1 MEPVNRLPRPED
13 PAALER
19 LAEAQ
24 SLLCARAVSEED
36 CLQAVELLREL
47 ARPQEEQGFG
57 FSPALLTLGSL
68 FESGFAPAIDQD
80 AKEAAR
86 CYLALLEAQLQSKTL
101 GDDLLEEAATHL
113 SSVVKDK
120 DCALQEEE
128 IQRLEFLADSETC
141 AKAAQGWLRFGAA
154 EARRRFVEAQEDPEA
169 RERRLEREAAKA
181 AARQRLKEERQQ
193 RVQQALQE
201 AEELRLQGNDLCRQG
216 QLPGNA
222 ARRQLLLQAVSL
234 YDQAVEVLSRCLSSW
249 GDEPELRRQR
259 ALLRS
264 NSAQVEL
271 SLERWTEAAQLANLS
286 LEDDPDSVKTLYRLA
301 KAQQCCGDW
310 EEAARAA
317 DRGLLALKGTSAER
331 EAFTVELWKLAEQI
345 SAELPTWK
353 WSALKPEKRAVDD
366 FEKRIVGWW
375 TYPGSTFEVRLER
388 WGALVFHEDTVKIE
402 LMQKS
407 KLRWRGEVELI
418 SGMVLNLSFEPG
430 SDVLILEFIPPPD
443 MPESDQWSG
452 PKRFTATRM
461 VAPKKAE
468 DAAKAEV
475 KDDTED
481 RIEAAD
487 RPEPALEPPEP
498 APEPAPE
505 EKEDDLEA
513 VMAAAPK
520 EVFLSGYPLVAG
532 RYALQERPQN
542 GRPVYRR
549 ADCAEDLY
557 LWFRGGNWGV
567 TESLRSSALAAP
579 FLARCAES
587 RAAAKGP
594 PLRRRSVWYVR
605 AGRNKE
611 EPAPELFLSACPSD
625 GYAELEKPCAGVEV
639 PAEGPAS
646 TAASAPSWVESAD
659 LTEAEGEVR
668 VAVVVKAEVSVSL
681 GDLEM
686 AASDSSLRLVLPP
699 QAPLLLPLPAG
710 LGPPVAKWSSKTRTL
725 KVRLARA

>member
-1 MEPVNRLPRPED
+1 MRSSGE
-13 PAALER
+13 AASC
-19 LAEAQ
+19 
-24 SLLCARAVSEED
+24 SLWVK
-36 CLQAVELLREL
+36 
-47 ARPQEEQGFG
+47 EQGFG

-128 IQRLEFLADSETC
+128 IQRLEFLADS

-154 EARRRFVEAQEDPEA
+154 EARRRFVEAQEDPEAAA

-201 AEELRLQGNDLCRQG
+201 AEELRRSGAVSLCWAGVHMLYMLVIRLQGNDLCRQG

-234 YDQAVEVLSRCLSSW
+234 YDQAVEVLSRPALCLSSW

-264 NSAQVEL
+264 NSAQARASVEL

-388 WGALVFHEDTVKIE
+388 WGALVFHEAREAPSSVIKTLEDTVKIE

-475 KDDTED
+475 KDDTE
-481 RIEAAD
+481 
-487 RPEPALEPPEP
+487 
-498 APEPAPE
+498 
-505 EKEDDLEA
+505 KEDDLEA

-549 ADCAEDLY
+549 DCAEDLY

-611 EPAPELFLSACPSD
+611 EPKPKSKE
-625 GYAELEKPCAGVEV
+625 AEVFGGCLVATGVLW
-639 PAEGPAS
+639 
-646 TAASAPSWVESAD
+646 TAAYIC
-659 LTEAEGEVR
+659 
-668 VAVVVKAEVSVSL
+668 
-681 GDLEM
+681 
-686 AASDSSLRLVLPP
+686 
-699 QAPLLLPLPAG
+699 
-710 LGPPVAKWSSKTRTL
+710 
-725 KVRLARA
+725 